1 MRLKMSRRTW
11 AEAEVSPDV
20 ALALLESLRDADIPT
35 EHLKHEDVQQSLPR
49 RLGLSSVVEAN
60 IRRYAAL
67 SRDGGSLRAQEVGEL
82 FQLVSRRPDAR
93 SIFSDAGRRLAQ
105 EASKSRSG
113 VRSIA
118 RGLPASVRRRMGL
131 RGVSRIARQLA
142 PDGEVR
148 TELRPPGLIMNG
160 GLLAQACGS
169 DAGCLLLNAALERS
183 LELYRA
189 EEGPISHVECEGRGD
204 PKCTWRPATA

>member
-1 MRLKMSRRTW
+1 M
-11 AEAEVSPDV
+11 
-20 ALALLESLRDADIPT
+20 
-35 EHLKHEDVQQSLPR
+35 
-49 RLGLSSVVEAN
+49 GVEAN

-67 SRDGGSLRAQEVGEL
+67 SRDGGSVRAQEVGEL

-93 SIFSDAGRRLAQ
+93 AVFSDAGRRLAQ
-105 EASKSRSG
+105 EASKRRGG

-118 RGLPASVRRRMGL
+118 RGLPAGVRRRMGL

-142 PDGEVR
+142 PDGDVR

-160 GLLAQACGS
+160 GLLAQACRS

-204 PKCTWRPATA
+204 QKCTWRPATA